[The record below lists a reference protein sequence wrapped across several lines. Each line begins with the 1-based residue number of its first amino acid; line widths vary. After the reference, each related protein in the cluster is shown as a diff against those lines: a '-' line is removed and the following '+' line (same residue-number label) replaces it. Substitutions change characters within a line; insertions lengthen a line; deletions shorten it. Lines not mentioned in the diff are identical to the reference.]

1 MQCWLLQGEDRQ
13 EKMQVQMPRQTP
25 RQSARQEAMKLIE
38 LGFEYVLIGK
48 EGVSLFR
55 KIK

>member
-1 MQCWLLQGEDRQ
+1 
-13 EKMQVQMPRQTP
+13 MQVQMPRQTP